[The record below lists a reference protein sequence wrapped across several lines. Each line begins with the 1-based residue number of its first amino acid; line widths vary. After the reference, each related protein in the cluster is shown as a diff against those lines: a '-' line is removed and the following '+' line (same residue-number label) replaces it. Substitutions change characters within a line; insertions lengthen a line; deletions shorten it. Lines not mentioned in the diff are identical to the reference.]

1 MFGYVTIYRKGLDDA
16 ATDRYQAYYCGLCRR
31 LGHGPLAE
39 EEVITVRFRLTEISR
54 CGMINTLRSTK

>member
-31 LGHGPLAE
+31 LGAYGLA
-39 EEVITVRFRLTEISR
+39 TRMALSYD
-54 CGMINTLRSTK
+54 MTLAGLLRRA